1 MTQTRDERVEIAGSA
16 VPELKPPE
24 RRVPLGRLPTG
35 VIATYVLSLA
45 AGLIVW
51 QLISMTQDPFFFP
64 SPGETWTAA
73 KELWTDGTWW
83 SSVVA
88 SSRRILIGWGL
99 GLAVGVP
106 VGLVM
111 GRIAFVRR
119 LLDPYIEFFRFI
131 PPIAFV
137 TLAIIWL
144 GPGESAKVV
153 LIFYTSVFIV
163 AINTIAGV
171 LAVDETK
178 LRAAAALGAGR
189 LQTMLFVI
197 VPATVPYIVTAAR
210 LAMGNSFLTI
220 VSAEI
225 VAAQEGLGALIWN
238 ARNFGRTEWVFVGI
252 FTLGVLGFLFDRVI
266 RVLARRLLGRYS
278 VAV

>member
-1 MTQTRDERVEIAGSA
+1 VSQAPHEPVELAGSG
-16 VPELKPPE
+16 VPELKPV
-24 RRVPLGRLPTG
+24 RVAWRKIPAREFVTYAVSVLGGITVWHL
-35 VIATYVLSLA
+35 VSL
-45 AGLIVW
+45 
-51 QLISMTQDPFFFP
+51 TQDAFFLP
-64 SPGETWTAA
+64 SPGETWTAFR
-73 KELWTDGTWW
+73 ELWSDGTWRA
-83 SSVVA
+83 SVVA
-88 SSRRILIGWGL
+88 SARRIAIGWGL

-106 VGLVM
+106 IGLLM
-111 GRIAFVRR
+111 GRITFVRR

-144 GPGESAKVV
+144 GPGESSKVI

-163 AINTIAGV
+163 TLNTIAGV

-178 LRAAAALGAGR
+178 LRAAASLGAGQM
-189 LQTMLFVI
+189 QTMLFVI

-225 VAAQEGLGALIWN
+225 VAAQEGLGSLIWS
-238 ARNFGRTEWVFVGI
+238 ARNYGRTEWVFVGI
-252 FTLGVLGFLFDRVI
+252 FTLGVMGFLFDRVI
-266 RVLARRLLGRYS
+266 RIVSRRLLGRYS
-278 VAV
+278 IAV

>member
-1 MTQTRDERVEIAGSA
+1 MTEARHEPIELTGSA
-16 VPELKPPE
+16 VPEIKPARVAW
-24 RRVPLGRLPTG
+24 RRIPAREL
-35 VIATYVLSLA
+35 ATYVLSVA
-45 AGLIVW
+45 AGLAVW
-51 QLISMTQDPFFFP
+51 HLISLTQNPFFLP
-64 SPGETWTAA
+64 SPGETWTAF
-73 KELWTDGTWW
+73 KELWSDGTWRA
-83 SSVVA
+83 SVVA
-88 SSRRILIGWGL
+88 SAQRIAVGWGL

-106 VGLVM
+106 VGLLM
-111 GRIAFVRR
+111 GRIGFVRR

-144 GPGESAKVV
+144 GPGESSKVV

-163 AINTIAGV
+163 TLNTIAGV

-178 LRAAAALGAGR
+178 LRAASSLGAGQA
-189 LQTMLFVI
+189 QTMLFVI

-225 VAAQEGLGALIWN
+225 VAAQEGLGSLIWS
-238 ARNFGRTEWVFVGI
+238 ARNYGRTEWVFVGI
-252 FTLGVLGFLFDRVI
+252 FTLGVMGFLFDRII
-266 RVLARRLLGRYS
+266 RVLARRLLGRY
-278 VAV
+278 AVTV